1 MPEKIGLIA
10 GAGGFPI
17 LFAREAKARGC
28 EVFTAGLS
36 GMTSP
41 EAEELSK
48 ETAYFRLGQLSA
60 PIEFFRKHGVTRV
73 LMAGKIEH
81 VSIFGGFLPD
91 LRAAKLLLTLK
102 DRRPN
107 SIFAAIAGELAKD
120 GIEVIN
126 SATFLESSLPKP
138 GPLTEKR
145 PHKDRESSISAG
157 WKAARTIA
165 ALDIGLTAVARGG
178 AIVALEGMEGTDE
191 CIKRAGDIFARLLP
205 GEKPPRD
212 MVVVKVAR
220 PGQDMR
226 FDLPVVGAPTLE
238 IMAAAG
244 ADTLVLE
251 AGTTLVLDMPNF
263 LSRAGELGIT
273 VTAMEPSPAELPPVQ
288 I

>member
-1 MPEKIGLIA
+1 MSERIGLIA
-10 GAGGFPI
+10 GAGAFPL
-17 LFAREAKARGC
+17 LFAREARARGR

-41 EAEELSK
+41 EIEGLSA

-60 PIEFFRKHGVTRV
+60 PIEFFKQRGVTRV

-81 VSIFGGFLPD
+81 ASVFGGFLPD
-91 LRAAKLLLTLK
+91 LRAAKLLLTLR

-120 GIEVIN
+120 GIEVVS

-145 PHKDRESSISAG
+145 PRKDREPSIAAG

-165 ALDIGLTAVARGG
+165 GLDIGLTVVARGG
-178 AIVALEGMEGTDE
+178 AIVAVEGMEGTDE
-191 CIKRAGDIFARLLP
+191 CIRRAGEIFRRLLP
-205 GEKPPRD
+205 DDKPPRD

-226 FDLPVVGAPTLE
+226 FDLPVVGVTTLE
-238 IMAAAG
+238 AMAAAG
-244 ADTLVLE
+244 ADTLALE
-251 AGTTLVLDMPNF
+251 AGTTLVLERGRF
-263 LSRAGELGIT
+263 LARAADLGIA
-273 VTAMEPSPAELPPVQ
+273 VAAIDPASR
-288 I
+288 

>member
-1 MPEKIGLIA
+1 MSERIGLIA
-10 GAGGFPI
+10 GAGTFPL

-41 EAEELSK
+41 EVEGLSA

-60 PIEFFRKHGVTRV
+60 PIEFFKQRGVTRV

-102 DRRPN
+102 DRRPG

-120 GIEVIN
+120 GIEVIS
-126 SATFLESSLPKP
+126 SATFLESSLPEP

-145 PHKDRESSISAG
+145 PHKDRESSIAAG
-157 WKAARTIA
+157 WKAARTVA
-165 ALDIGLTAVARGG
+165 DLDIGLTVVARGG
-178 AIVALEGMEGTDE
+178 AIVAVEGMEGTDE

-205 GEKPPRD
+205 GGKPPKD

-226 FDLPVVGAPTLE
+226 FDLPVVGTSTLE
-238 IMAAAG
+238 AMAAAG

-251 AGTTLVLDMPNF
+251 AGTTLILEMDKF
-263 LSRAGELGIT
+263 LARAAELGVA
-273 VTAMEPSPAELPPVQ
+273 VTAIEPASR
-288 I
+288 

>member
-1 MPEKIGLIA
+1 MSERIGLIA
-10 GAGGFPI
+10 GAGAFPL
-17 LFAREAKARGC
+17 LFAREARARGC

-41 EAEELSK
+41 EAEELSR

-60 PIEFFRKHGVTRV
+60 PIEFFRKHGVSRV

-102 DRRPN
+102 DRRPT

-120 GIEVIN
+120 GIEVIS

-138 GPLTEKR
+138 GALTEKK
-145 PHKDRESSISAG
+145 PHRDRSASIAAG
-157 WKAARTIA
+157 WKAARTLA
-165 ALDIGLTAVARGG
+165 GLDIGLTVVARGG
-178 AIVALEGMEGTDE
+178 AIVAAEGMEGTDE
-191 CIKRAGDIFARLLP
+191 CIKRAGEIFRRLLP
-205 GEKPPRD
+205 GEKQPGD

-220 PGQDMR
+220 PDQDMR
-226 FDLPVVGAPTLE
+226 FDLPVVGVPTLE
-238 IMAAAG
+238 AMAAAG

-251 AGTTLVLDMPNF
+251 SGTTLILEMDRF
-263 LSRAGELGIT
+263 LARAAGLGIA
-273 VTAMEPSPAELPPVQ
+273 VAAIDPDSPR
-288 I
+288 

>member
-10 GAGGFPI
+10 GAGGFPL

-28 EVFTAGLS
+28 EVFTAGLT

-41 EAEELSK
+41 EAEGLSK
-48 ETAYFRLGQLSA
+48 EIAYFRLGQLSA
-60 PIEFFRKHGVTRV
+60 PIDFFKKHGVTRV

-102 DRRPN
+102 DRRPT
-107 SIFAAIAGELAKD
+107 SVFAAIAGELAKD
-120 GIEVIN
+120 GIEVVS

-138 GPLTEKR
+138 GPLTEKK
-145 PHKDRESSISAG
+145 PHKDRESSIAAG

-165 ALDIGLTAVARGG
+165 DLDIGLTVVARGG
-178 AIVALEGMEGTDE
+178 AIVSVEGMEGTDE

-205 GEKPPRD
+205 GEKPPKD

-238 IMAAAG
+238 TMAAAG

-251 AGTTLVLDMPNF
+251 AGTTLILEMDKF
-263 LSRAGELGIT
+263 LARATELNIA
-273 VTAMEPSPAELPPVQ
+273 VTAIDPASR
-288 I
+288 

>member
-1 MPEKIGLIA
+1 MSPMSERIGLIA

-17 LFAREAKARGC
+17 LFAREARARGR

-41 EAEELSK
+41 EVEDLSA

-60 PIEFFRKHGVTRV
+60 PIEFFKQRGVTRV

-120 GIEVIN
+120 GIEVIS

-138 GPLTEKR
+138 GPLTEKK
-145 PHKDRESSISAG
+145 PHKDRESSIAAG
-157 WKAARTIA
+157 WKAARTVA
-165 ALDIGLTAVARGG
+165 GLDIGLTVVARGG
-178 AIVALEGMEGTDE
+178 AIVAVEGMEGTDE
-191 CIKRAGDIFARLLP
+191 CIKRAGEIFARLLP
-205 GEKPPRD
+205 GEKPPKD

-226 FDLPVVGAPTLE
+226 FDLPVVGVPTLE
-238 IMAAAG
+238 AMAAAG

-251 AGTTLVLDMPNF
+251 SGTTLVLEMNKF
-263 LSRAGELGIT
+263 LPRAAELGIA
-273 VTAMEPSPAELPPVQ
+273 VTAIDPAAAG
-288 I
+288 

>member
-10 GAGGFPI
+10 GAGNFPL
-17 LFAREAKARGC
+17 LFAREARARGC
-28 EVFTAGLS
+28 EVFTAGLT

-41 EAEELSK
+41 EAEKLSK
-48 ETAYFRLGQLSA
+48 ELAYFRLGQLSA
-60 PIEFFRKHGVTRV
+60 PIEFFKKHGITRV

-120 GIEVIN
+120 GIEVIS

-138 GPLTEKR
+138 GPLTEKK
-145 PHKDRESSISAG
+145 PHKDRENSIAAG
-157 WKAARTIA
+157 WKAARTVA
-165 ALDIGLTAVARGG
+165 DLDIGLTVVARGG
-178 AIVALEGMEGTDE
+178 AIVAVEGMEGTDE
-191 CIKRAGDIFARLLP
+191 CIRRAGDIFARLLP
-205 GEKPPRD
+205 GGKPPKD

-226 FDLPVVGAPTLE
+226 FDLPVVGTSTLE
-238 IMAAAG
+238 AMAAAG
-244 ADTLVLE
+244 ADTLAVE
-251 AGTTLVLDMPNF
+251 AGTTLVLEMERF
-263 LSRAGELGIT
+263 LARAAELGIA
-273 VTAMEPSPAELPPVQ
+273 VTAIEPLSTL
-288 I
+288 